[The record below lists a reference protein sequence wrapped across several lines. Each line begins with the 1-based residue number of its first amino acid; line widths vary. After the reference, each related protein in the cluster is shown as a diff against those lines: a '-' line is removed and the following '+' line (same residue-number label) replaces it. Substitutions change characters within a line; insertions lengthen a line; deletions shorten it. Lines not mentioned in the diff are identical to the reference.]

1 MSENAPRN
9 EQPDQDKP
17 TTPQTPRPP
26 KPRAVNHTPPSQR
39 QGYVPGTA
47 AGTGASKAAPANDP
61 EKTIALPRG
70 KPTPTPP
77 PASKPTPVPAKEP
90 VSILKPAAKPSVPQP
105 KPSDSSTSRAT
116 SRSTSTNPPSARKPA
131 RPRKPTFSSK
141 LARTFFIASVGVFVL
156 FFGAL
161 LVGAGAYISIARQLP
176 EVGELKARQSV
187 FASTQI
193 YDRNGALIL
202 ELTDPTDAK
211 AGRRTFVKFDQ
222 ISAWMKQATIATEDP
237 NFYRYNVGFDPIAII
252 RVVYYIFTERDVV
265 SGGSTIT
272 QQVARNLLL
281 SPEERTSR
289 SPTRKLREIIL
300 ANEMVRRYSRDEI
313 LEIYLNE
320 NYYANQAYGVE
331 AAAQTYFGKHAKDL
345 DLAEASLLA
354 GIPQLPTRWDP
365 VTNKKDTQ
373 SRQNVVLKQML
384 EAKFIQASD
393 VLPALREIEA
403 KEFKPSATNY
413 STVAP
418 HFMQYVRDQLDAQ
431 FGSEGLF
438 RKGLRVYTTLDMRI
452 QTIAEEAVKT
462 QIAALADKHV
472 TNGSAVVMNP
482 QTGEILAIV
491 GSADFNNTAI
501 DGQVDVALMLR
512 QPGSSI
518 KPFTY
523 LAALQKGWTPATL
536 YWDMAKGYEN
546 QYGQVYTPKN
556 YDNAFH
562 GPMLMREA
570 LARSMNIPAV
580 DTLNYVGVQDF
591 LTFTKKFG
599 INFPDNPAYGLAIT
613 LGGADAKLIEMTG
626 AYAVLANN
634 GLRVPYTAISKVES
648 ADGTF
653 VCDYMK
659 TSDFRPQT
667 SDGGIVCNVA
677 QHEQVVAPEL
687 TYLITSMLSDNNAR
701 AASFGANSVLKLS
714 RPAAVKT
721 GTTNDYRDNLTLG
734 YTPDMVVGVWVGNS
748 DNSEMQGTTGVTGA
762 APIWAEIME
771 KASEGLPV
779 KDFVRPPG
787 IIEREV
793 CAFGG
798 HLPSPNCPKK
808 ARELFNTSQPPLP
821 ADELVEKQVEA
832 KDPKLATLAP
842 TPVPPPATNS
852 EIIVSEPANGTVI
865 GRGLFSIRGVVNP
878 AGFQG
883 YVVEYGQGDNPGE
896 WKWISGPHLS
906 AVVNDQLTQWSTDG
920 LPAGRYTLRVTVQTS
935 AGPMIGYTRF
945 DVN

>member
-1 MSENAPRN
+1 M
-9 EQPDQDKP
+9 
-17 TTPQTPRPP
+17 
-26 KPRAVNHTPPSQR
+26 
-39 QGYVPGTA
+39 
-47 AGTGASKAAPANDP
+47 
-61 EKTIALPRG
+61 
-70 KPTPTPP
+70 
-77 PASKPTPVPAKEP
+77 
-90 VSILKPAAKPSVPQP
+90 
-105 KPSDSSTSRAT
+105 
-116 SRSTSTNPPSARKPA
+116 
-131 RPRKPTFSSK
+131 
-141 LARTFFIASVGVFVL
+141 ARTFFIASVGVFVL

-193 YDRNGALIL
+193 YDRNGALIV

-331 AAAQTYFGKHAKDL
+331 AASQTYFGKHAKDL
-345 DLAEASLLA
+345 NLAEASLLA

-384 EAKFIQASD
+384 QAQFIQASD

-452 QTIAEEAVKT
+452 QTIAEEAVRT

-482 QTGEILAIV
+482 QTGEILAMV

-501 DGQVDVALMLR
+501 DGQVNVALMLR

-536 YWDMAKGYEN
+536 YWDMARGYEN
-546 QYGQVYTPKN
+546 QYGQVYYPKN
-556 YDNAFH
+556 YDNTFH

-591 LTFTKKFG
+591 LTFTQKFG

-653 VCDYMK
+653 VCDYMQR
-659 TSDFRPQT
+659 SEVRSQT
-667 SDGGIVCNVA
+667 SDSVPSNNGIVCKVA
-677 QHEQVVAPEL
+677 QPEQVVAPEL
-687 TYLITSMLSDNNAR
+687 TYLITSILSDNNAR

-734 YTPDMVVGVWVGNS
+734 YTPDLVVGVWVGNS

-779 KDFVRPPG
+779 KDFVRPNG

-793 CAFGG
+793 CALGG

-808 ARELFNTSQPPLP
+808 VREVFNANQPPLP
-821 ADELVEKQVEA
+821 ADELVEKQVA
-832 KDPKLATLAP
+832 TGDPKLQTIAPTPAP
-842 TPVPPPATNS
+842 TPVTSND
-852 EIIVSEPANGTVI
+852 ILVSEPANGSVI
-865 GRGLFSIRGVVNP
+865 GRGLFSIRGMVNP
-878 AGFQG
+878 AGFQK
-883 YVVEYGQGDNPGE
+883 YVVEYGEGDNPGE

-920 LPAGRYTLRVTVQTS
+920 LPGGRYTIRVTVQT
-935 AGPMIGYTRF
+935 ANGPMVGYTRF

>member
-1 MSENAPRN
+1 
-9 EQPDQDKP
+9 
-17 TTPQTPRPP
+17 
-26 KPRAVNHTPPSQR
+26 
-39 QGYVPGTA
+39 
-47 AGTGASKAAPANDP
+47 
-61 EKTIALPRG
+61 
-70 KPTPTPP
+70 
-77 PASKPTPVPAKEP
+77 
-90 VSILKPAAKPSVPQP
+90 
-105 KPSDSSTSRAT
+105 
-116 SRSTSTNPPSARKPA
+116 
-131 RPRKPTFSSK
+131 
-141 LARTFFIASVGVFVL
+141 
-156 FFGAL
+156 
-161 LVGAGAYISIARQLP
+161 
-176 EVGELKARQSV
+176 
-187 FASTQI
+187 
-193 YDRNGALIL
+193 
-202 ELTDPTDAK
+202 
-211 AGRRTFVKFDQ
+211 
-222 ISAWMKQATIATEDP
+222 
-237 NFYRYNVGFDPIAII
+237 
-252 RVVYYIFTERDVV
+252 
-265 SGGSTIT
+265 
-272 QQVARNLLL
+272 
-281 SPEERTSR
+281 
-289 SPTRKLREIIL
+289 
-300 ANEMVRRYSRDEI
+300 
-313 LEIYLNE
+313 
-320 NYYANQAYGVE
+320 
-331 AAAQTYFGKHAKDL
+331 
-345 DLAEASLLA
+345 
-354 GIPQLPTRWDP
+354 
-365 VTNKKDTQ
+365 
-373 SRQNVVLKQML
+373 
-384 EAKFIQASD
+384 
-393 VLPALREIEA
+393 
-403 KEFKPSATNY
+403 
-413 STVAP
+413 
-418 HFMQYVRDQLDAQ
+418 
-431 FGSEGLF
+431 
-438 RKGLRVYTTLDMRI
+438 
-452 QTIAEEAVKT
+452 
-462 QIAALADKHV
+462 
-472 TNGSAVVMNP
+472 
-482 QTGEILAIV
+482 
-491 GSADFNNTAI
+491 
-501 DGQVDVALMLR
+501 
-512 QPGSSI
+512 
-518 KPFTY
+518 
-523 LAALQKGWTPATL
+523 
-536 YWDMAKGYEN
+536 
-546 QYGQVYTPKN
+546 
-556 YDNAFH
+556 
-562 GPMLMREA
+562 
-570 LARSMNIPAV
+570 V

-687 TYLITSMLSDNNAR
+687 TYLITSMLSDNRAR
-701 AASFGANSVLKLS
+701 TPSFGANSVLKLS